1 MKKILVTEK
10 EEELIEAI
18 RNFRKSYPRGNPQ
31 LLWYAQQ
38 LFDEMVEPPEYYT
51 KYQQQPSLRG
61 GH

>member
-38 LFDEMVEPPEYYT
+38 LFDEMMEPPEYYT
-51 KYQQQPSLRG
+51 KY
-61 GH
+61 